1 MRKPPLLEAFQFL
14 KVIMKINRVAITG
27 IGTICGLGHSTK
39 EVWENALAGKSGI
52 SAIERQ
58 TTENW
63 PVTFAGEVK
72 NFKLD
77 PALMELKDQDRF
89 DLFNQ
94 YALHAGSE
102 AINQARLTE
111 AGYGPG
117 KIGVIFGTG
126 LGGFPHIEMNH
137 KNYLEKGPRR
147 VSPFFIPSVI
157 PNMGPGLLAI
167 HYGFKGINFS
177 IASACASSAHAIGV
191 AATEIMMG
199 RQDAVVTGGTEAV
212 ITGYTIAGFA
222 SMKALSKRN
231 EEPHRASRP
240 FDVDRDGFVMG
251 EGAGIIVLENLEKA
265 KARGAH
271 IIAEVVGFGASDDSY
286 HITAPH
292 PEGLGAL
299 ICMNQ
304 ALELSGIPKEEI
316 GYINAHG
323 TSTPQGDIAE
333 TQAIKKVFGDV
344 AKKLHVS
351 STKSMTGHLL
361 GAAGGLES
369 IFCIKALE
377 TGILPPTINLENQ
390 DPACDLDY
398 VANKPIKKDIMY
410 ALNNSFG
417 FGGTNSSTIFKKYN
431 A

>member
-1 MRKPPLLEAFQFL
+1 
-14 KVIMKINRVAITG
+14 MKLNRVAVTG
-27 IGTICGLGHSTK
+27 MGAICGLGNSLD
-39 EVWENALAGKSGI
+39 EVWNNALAGKSGI
-52 SAIERQ
+52 STLENQI
-58 TTENW
+58 TENW
-63 PVTFAGEVK
+63 PVTFGGEVK

-77 PALMELKDQDRF
+77 PKLMDLKDQDRF

-94 YALHAGSE
+94 YALHASDE
-102 AINQARLTE
+102 AIKQSGLLE
-111 AGYGPG
+111 AKYSAE
-117 KIGVIFGTG
+117 KIGIIFGSG
-126 LGGFPHIEMNH
+126 LGGFPHIEMHH
-137 KNYLEKGPRR
+137 KVFLEKGARR

-157 PNMGPGLLAI
+157 PNMPEGLVSI
-167 HYGFKGINFS
+167 HFGFKGINFAV
-177 IASACASSAHAIGV
+177 ASACASSAHAIGL
-191 AATEIMMG
+191 AATEIMLG
-199 RQDAVVTGGTEAV
+199 RQDAMITGGTEGV

-240 FDVDRDGFVMG
+240 YDTARDGFVMG
-251 EGAGIIVLENLEKA
+251 EGAGIIVLENYEKA
-265 KARGAH
+265 KARGAK
-271 IIAEVVGFGASDDSY
+271 IIAEVVGFGASSDAY

-299 ICMNQ
+299 LCMNQ
-304 ALELSGIPKEEI
+304 TMESSGIPKEEV

-323 TSTPQGDIAE
+323 TSTPLGDIAE
-333 TQAIKKVFGDV
+333 TGAIKKVFGEH
-344 AKKLHVS
+344 AYKLAVS

-377 TGILPPTINLENQ
+377 TGMLPPTINLENQ
-390 DPACDLDY
+390 DPECDLYY
-398 VANKPIKKDIMY
+398 VPNKSEKRDVQY

-417 FGGTNSSTIFKKYN
+417 FGGTNSSTLFKK